1 MILISQNLLLST
13 KMKRFFFCLTLVAGL
28 FLAISSCH
36 RDKEDP
42 SMAQFAELAQ
52 KYVAEELQIEGLD
65 SVRVVKVDTV
75 DSYEYAQII
84 VDLLHQMD
92 AEMLYQYQAALLS
105 GDTTVA
111 RDLEIQIDE
120 IAAAG
125 EQWDM
130 EVAATEGAPK
140 TFRFYLLT
148 ANYYA
153 GSEMDQFYFF
163 VTPDFKVHIP
173 DPFEEL

>member
-1 MILISQNLLLST
+1 MAKFT
-13 KMKRFFFCLTLVAGL
+13 ELTRQYVV
-28 FLAISSCH
+28 
-36 RDKEDP
+36 D
-42 SMAQFAELAQ
+42 ELGIAD
-52 KYVAEELQIEGLD
+52 LD
-65 SVRVVKVDTV
+65 SVRVMKVDTV
-75 DSYEYAQII
+75 DNYEYAQIM

-92 AEMLYQYQAALLS
+92 AELLYEYQAALLAD
-105 GDTTVA
+105 DTVAA
-111 RDLEIQIDE
+111 RDLDIQIDE

-125 EQWDM
+125 EQWDN

-153 GSEMDQFYFF
+153 GSEVDQFYFF

-173 DPFEEL
+173 DPFAEL

>member
-1 MILISQNLLLST
+1 MAKFT
-13 KMKRFFFCLTLVAGL
+13 ELTRQYV
-28 FLAISSCH
+28 I
-36 RDKEDP
+36 D
-42 SMAQFAELAQ
+42 ELGIAD
-52 KYVAEELQIEGLD
+52 LD
-65 SVRVVKVDTV
+65 SVRVMKVDTV
-75 DSYEYAQII
+75 DNYEYAQIM

-92 AEMLYQYQAALLS
+92 AELLYEYQAALLA
-105 GDTTVA
+105 DDTVA
-111 RDLEIQIDE
+111 ATDLDIQIDE

-125 EQWDM
+125 EQWDN

-153 GSEMDQFYFF
+153 GSEVDQFYFF

-173 DPFEEL
+173 DPFAEL

>member
-1 MILISQNLLLST
+1 MAKFT
-13 KMKRFFFCLTLVAGL
+13 ELTRQYV
-28 FLAISSCH
+28 I
-36 RDKEDP
+36 D
-42 SMAQFAELAQ
+42 ELGIAD
-52 KYVAEELQIEGLD
+52 LD
-65 SVRVVKVDTV
+65 SVRVMKVDTV
-75 DSYEYAQII
+75 DNYEYAQIM

-92 AEMLYQYQAALLS
+92 AELLYEYQSALLAD
-105 GDTTVA
+105 DTVAA
-111 RDLEIQIDE
+111 RDLDIQIDE

-125 EQWDM
+125 EQWDN

-153 GSEMDQFYFF
+153 GSEVDQFYFF

-173 DPFEEL
+173 DPFAEL

>member
-1 MILISQNLLLST
+1 MAKFT
-13 KMKRFFFCLTLVAGL
+13 ELTRQYVV
-28 FLAISSCH
+28 
-36 RDKEDP
+36 D
-42 SMAQFAELAQ
+42 ELGIAD
-52 KYVAEELQIEGLD
+52 LD
-65 SVRVVKVDTV
+65 SVRVMKVDTV
-75 DSYEYAQII
+75 DNYEYAQIM

-92 AEMLYQYQAALLS
+92 AELLYEYQSALLAD
-105 GDTTVA
+105 DTVAA
-111 RDLEIQIDE
+111 RDLDIQIDE

-125 EQWDM
+125 EQWDN

-153 GSEMDQFYFF
+153 GSEVDQFYFF

-173 DPFEEL
+173 DPFAEL

>member
-1 MILISQNLLLST
+1 MAKFT
-13 KMKRFFFCLTLVAGL
+13 ELTRQYV
-28 FLAISSCH
+28 I
-36 RDKEDP
+36 D
-42 SMAQFAELAQ
+42 ELGIAD
-52 KYVAEELQIEGLD
+52 VD
-65 SVRVVKVDTV
+65 SVRVMKVDTV
-75 DSYEYAQII
+75 DNYEYAQIM

-92 AEMLYQYQAALLS
+92 AELLYEYQSALLAD
-105 GDTTVA
+105 DTVAA
-111 RDLEIQIDE
+111 RDLDIQIDE

-125 EQWDM
+125 EQWDN

-153 GSEMDQFYFF
+153 GSEVDQFYFF

-173 DPFEEL
+173 DPFAEL